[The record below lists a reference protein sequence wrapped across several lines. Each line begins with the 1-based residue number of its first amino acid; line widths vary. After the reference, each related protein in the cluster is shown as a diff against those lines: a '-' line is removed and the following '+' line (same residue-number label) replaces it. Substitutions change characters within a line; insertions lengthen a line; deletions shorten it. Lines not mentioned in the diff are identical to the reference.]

1 MKKIRVKVEALPQIP
16 TEVAIAGSA
25 RRQEVGG
32 GVCMGIALGIAI
44 YAAV

>member
-1 MKKIRVKVEALPQIP
+1 MKKIRLKVQALPQLP
-16 TEVAIAGSA
+16 TDVAIAGST

-44 YAAV
+44 YAAL